1 MRRKIAI
8 LIMSPLNKRDYERFG
23 IEELSKSLDVK
34 IIDLTPLIRPEVWN
48 KFSAQNIHPV
58 LTNSILVKN
67 NFQFFLSIIN
77 FKPLFYIDYLGIT
90 FQCSFIR
97 LFLRSFGVSRIV
109 IDNALLP
116 TPNKI
121 KKSRMS
127 YFFRF
132 FDINVLQY
140 VFNLLIDGSLT
151 RPLLGVVSGSKYSKK
166 VANAREK
173 IFMHSFDYQKSL
185 ELNSKH
191 KVTKKKY
198 AVFIHQDNEFDQ
210 TRLIYDNSYYID
222 LSLFFKKIESTLKV
236 DILIALHPRHR
247 RLIFNFFD
255 KKKCFSGLTA
265 ELIKHSSLV
274 IDQFSAARQFAVIY
288 EKPILNLMPRHYK
301 KGSKLYNNVIQAS
314 KELGGGIFHL
324 SSNSTINKKNIFKI
338 NKVLYKKYMENYIK
352 TETSPNISLWKGI
365 INWIEQY
372 A

>member
-1 MRRKIAI
+1 MKMKVAI
-8 LIMSPLNKRDYERFG
+8 LTMSPFNNRDYKRFG
-23 IEELSKSLDVK
+23 IKELSRSLDVK
-34 IIDLTPLIRPEVWN
+34 IFDLTPLIRPDVWN
-48 KFSAQNIHPV
+48 KFSAQNAPPDSKNLIK
-58 LTNSILVKN
+58 VKS
-67 NFQFFLSIIN
+67 NFQFFFSIIN

-140 VFNLLIDGSLT
+140 VFNLLIDGTLT

-191 KVTKKKY
+191 KFTKKKY
-198 AVFIHQDNEFDQ
+198 AVFIHQDNEFDSK
-210 TRLIYDNSYYID
+210 RLEYDNDYYID
-222 LSLFFKKIESTLKV
+222 LSLFVKKIESTLKL

-301 KGSKLYNNVIQAS
+301 KGSKNYNNIIQVK
-314 KELGGGIFHL
+314 KELGGSIFQL
-324 SSNSTINKKNIFKI
+324 GRNSSINKKNIFKV